1 LQALTTHTAR
11 VLHGA
16 FVAGVLMILATLAV
30 VRGIAPLEFSEPL
43 PQILR
48 YAGFAQLLIVV
59 TVINKLSARIER
71 CGRDEDQ
78 DGWWAAHS
86 GRVLVLWALTEGAAV
101 SGAVFW
107 YLTGDLVVL
116 FVVTGLALLFLLR
129 LGPLRWMER

>member
-1 LQALTTHTAR
+1 
-11 VLHGA
+11 
-16 FVAGVLMILATLAV
+16 MILAMLTVA
-30 VRGIAPLEFSEPL
+30 RGIAPLELSEPL

-48 YAGFAQLLIVV
+48 YAGFAELLIVV

-71 CGRDEDQ
+71 CGRNEDH

-101 SGAVFW
+101 CGAVFW

-116 FVVTGLALLFLLR
+116 FVLTGLALLFLLR
-129 LGPLRWMER
+129 LGPSRWMER